1 MSEKIKFKIS
11 DFRIGM
17 EVETPIGMGKIY
29 LIEQSENI
37 KVKIEVPPNYC
48 LTKQLYPF
56 SKLKPV
62 LRTLDTMTDEEA
74 IEIGKIEFNAD
85 EISIKRSNNYSSEF
99 YNISIYANIDDGYYC
114 SFYKDYS
121 FTTNCEEFTHF
132 FKIANYLEKKGF
144 TFAGYSANELIEK
157 GQAVKK

>member
-74 IEIGKIEFNAD
+74 IEIKEICQWNVNCKDCWIEHYHTNL
-85 EISIKRSNNYSSEF
+85 ELNKTIK
-99 YNISIYANIDDGYYC
+99 
-114 SFYKDYS
+114 
-121 FTTNCEEFTHF
+121 FT
-132 FKIANYLEKKGF
+132 NYLEKQGF
-144 TFAGYSANELIEK
+144 TFAGYSANELIKK
-157 GQAVKK
+157 GLAVKK